1 MAGTLSTT
9 AGLEPTSTTVPA
21 ETRGVS
27 PRVLFV
33 SHTGTMSGAELVL
46 CDVVQAWPGS
56 VAFLFERG
64 PLAEALQGAGLTI
77 RLAAPGADLS
87 GLRRDVSPLRALPVL
102 GRLARL
108 ALDLGRAARGSDVV
122 YANSQKAFLLAAL
135 PARLVGRPLIWHLHD
150 ILDGTHFGRAQRIV
164 QARLANA
171 CAARVIVPSQ
181 AAAEA
186 FVRAGGRR
194 DRVTVVPNGLDL
206 TLDPRPAT
214 ELRAELGL
222 PAGPLIGVFSRLA
235 PWKGQDV
242 VIEALAQV
250 PGLRCIVVGSAL
262 FGEDAY
268 AAGLR
273 DLAASRGVADR
284 VLFLGQR
291 SDVPRLMQAVDAVV
305 HPSVDPEPFGRTLVE
320 AMLAGVPVVATD
332 AGASTEILDG
342 GALGTLV
349 PPRRPDRIA
358 AALTEILARP
368 DAVAGRTRRAREQA
382 LARYGAARMQ
392 DDLAALI
399 RRAVARG

>member
-1 MAGTLSTT
+1 
-9 AGLEPTSTTVPA
+9 
-21 ETRGVS
+21 
-27 PRVLFV
+27 
-33 SHTGTMSGAELVL
+33 MSGAELVL
-46 CDVVQAWPGS
+46 RDVVRAWPGS
-56 VAFLFERG
+56 QAFLFEGG
-64 PLAEALQGAGLTI
+64 PLADALREAGLTI

-87 GLRRDVSPLRALPVL
+87 GLRRDVSPWRALPVL
-102 GRLARL
+102 GSLARL
-108 ALDLGRAARGSDVV
+108 ARDLARAARGCDVV

-135 PARLVGRPLIWHLHD
+135 PARLVGRPLVWHLHD
-150 ILDGTHFGRAQRIV
+150 ILDGAHFGPAQRIV

-171 CAARVIVPSQ
+171 CAACVIVPSR

-186 FVRAGGRR
+186 FVQAGGRR

-206 TLDPRPAT
+206 ILDPRPVA
-214 ELRAELGL
+214 ELRTELGL
-222 PAGPLIGVFSRLA
+222 PAGPLVGVFSRLA

-242 VIEALAQV
+242 VIEALAEM
-250 PGLRCIVVGSAL
+250 PGLRCLVVGSAL
-262 FGEDAY
+262 FGEDGY

-273 DLAASRGVADR
+273 DLAAARGVADR

-332 AGASTEILDG
+332 AGASSEILDG

-358 AALTEILARP
+358 AALAEILDRP
-368 DAVAGRTRRAREQA
+368 EAFAERTRLARERA
-382 LARYGAARMQ
+382 LARYGATRMQ
-392 DDLAALI
+392 DDLADLI
-399 RRAVARG
+399 RQAAARP